1 LERTREGLQFV
12 LEQVDILADHLGE
25 TAKSMEGVAAS
36 LALIQ
41 SIFKQPAEIH
51 IFEQFKMIGQNVFG
65 A

>member
-1 LERTREGLQFV
+1 
-12 LEQVDILADHLGE
+12 
-25 TAKSMEGVAAS
+25 MEGVAAS

-41 SIFKQPAEIH
+41 SIFKQPVEIH